1 MNDTKMSKDNKEP
14 ANDLLP
20 VSLLCGF
27 LGAGKTTL
35 LKHILETKHEEKD
48 FRCAVIVND
57 MAALNIDK
65 SLIDQSALVQTDE
78 VVAMQNGCF
87 CCTLQSD
94 LVDQIINLSEKK
106 LFNYMLIEAS
116 GVSEPSQIAP
126 LFELCDDE
134 HDPNDPNAGDHNH
147 DGKPQL
153 GEVARLDTCITV
165 VDSAEFYNN
174 LGSMKTYEQGETIGT
189 IAELMMEQVEF
200 SNVVVVN
207 KGDLVSGE
215 QQHDILE
222 KIALLNPNAKVVKS
236 VQSKVNPME
245 ILNTKLFNAS
255 KNNDEFWMKAAREKV
270 EAAEKAEA
278 ESLECCEKSM
288 AAQGKKCCKSQSKDG
303 KLLDSGLSQVQLDV
317 VPNNLSAKDRKTTRH
332 EARFGITSFIYRA
345 RRPFHPGR
353 LRDIFL
359 EPYFVSVEHEEDE
372 EEEKMSESD
381 KLAKLKES
389 QDEADEKKMT
399 RGKVMGELLR
409 SKGFIWIATSHQL
422 IGHWQQAG
430 SVIYIG
436 AESYWM
442 CEIRDQW
449 KDSPSA
455 ELILKDMQQA
465 NGEEWKYADR
475 RQELVFIGQGLKH
488 EAIQGLLDQALLT
501 DEEMAQGPEKWEESM
516 ADDDTIQ
523 LALPGEDEEGEEE
536 EEGGEEEEGEEE
548 EGEED
553 QNSDGEHNNEDEVPA
568 KKRKTE

>member
-1 MNDTKMSKDNKEP
+1 M
-14 ANDLLP
+14 
-20 VSLLCGF
+20 SLLCGF

-270 EAAEKAEA
+270 DAAEKAEA

-303 KLLDSGLSQVQLDV
+303 KLLDSGLSQVLISQCYFVHDNPQFQVQLDV

-501 DEEMAQGPEKWEESM
+501 DEEMAQGPEEWEESM

>member
-1 MNDTKMSKDNKEP
+1 M
-14 ANDLLP
+14 P

-278 ESLECCEKSM
+278 ESLEWY
-288 AAQGKKCCKSQSKDG
+288 
-303 KLLDSGLSQVQLDV
+303 V
-317 VPNNLSAKDRKTTRH
+317 
-332 EARFGITSFIYRA
+332 
-345 RRPFHPGR
+345 
-353 LRDIFL
+353 
-359 EPYFVSVEHEEDE
+359 
-372 EEEKMSESD
+372 
-381 KLAKLKES
+381 
-389 QDEADEKKMT
+389 
-399 RGKVMGELLR
+399 
-409 SKGFIWIATSHQL
+409 
-422 IGHWQQAG
+422 
-430 SVIYIG
+430 
-436 AESYWM
+436 
-442 CEIRDQW
+442 
-449 KDSPSA
+449 
-455 ELILKDMQQA
+455 
-465 NGEEWKYADR
+465 
-475 RQELVFIGQGLKH
+475 
-488 EAIQGLLDQALLT
+488 
-501 DEEMAQGPEKWEESM
+501 
-516 ADDDTIQ
+516 
-523 LALPGEDEEGEEE
+523 
-536 EEGGEEEEGEEE
+536 
-548 EGEED
+548 
-553 QNSDGEHNNEDEVPA
+553 
-568 KKRKTE
+568 

>member
-1 MNDTKMSKDNKEP
+1 MGVCKIHQLDLNRGFHKRDCQRSAMAEAILGD
-14 ANDLLP
+14 DLLP

-134 HDPNDPNAGDHNH
+134 HDPNDPNAEDHNH

-200 SNVVVVN
+200 SNVAVVN

-245 ILNTKLFNAS
+245 IPNTKLFNAS

-270 EAAEKAEA
+270 DAAEKAEA

-317 VPNNLSAKDRKTTRH
+317 VPNNMSAKDRKMTRH

-372 EEEKMSESD
+372 EEEKMSEAD

-389 QDEADEKKMT
+389 QDEADEKKMI
-399 RGKVMGELLR
+399 RGKKRRGKRIKILMENTIMKMKFRLRKGKR
-409 SKGFIWIATSHQL
+409 SKF
-422 IGHWQQAG
+422 
-430 SVIYIG
+430 
-436 AESYWM
+436 
-442 CEIRDQW
+442 
-449 KDSPSA
+449 
-455 ELILKDMQQA
+455 
-465 NGEEWKYADR
+465 
-475 RQELVFIGQGLKH
+475 
-488 EAIQGLLDQALLT
+488 
-501 DEEMAQGPEKWEESM
+501 
-516 ADDDTIQ
+516 
-523 LALPGEDEEGEEE
+523 
-536 EEGGEEEEGEEE
+536 
-548 EGEED
+548 
-553 QNSDGEHNNEDEVPA
+553 NSE
-568 KKRKTE
+568 